1 MKNLTLI
8 IPAKFESESLPQVL
22 KELELFKCEKLIV
35 LDKEDTKTIFSINQI
50 MGVNILYQ
58 NKKGYGAALIE
69 GVENCTTDF
78 FCIFNADGSFDPKE
92 LINMYKQVKIYDF
105 VFGSRY
111 QANSGSEDDTIVTKI
126 GNFFFTK
133 IGQIF
138 FKLPITDILYTF
150 VMGKTAKVKSLE
162 LTMLDF
168 SYCVELPIKAHKNKM
183 QLKSVASFE
192 RKRIAGKKKVN
203 VIKDG
208 FAILKSLFFLYFTK

>member
-35 LDKEDTKTIFSINQI
+35 LDKEDTKTISSINQI
-50 MGVNILYQ
+50 MGINILYQ

-92 LINMYKQVKIYDF
+92 LIYMFKLIETCDF

-111 QANSGSEDDTIVTKI
+111 QANAGYYNNKNRKFYFYKNRPNILQATNYRYSLYFYHGKNSQSKIARINYVRFFVLRRISHQSAQKANATKI
-126 GNFFFTK
+126 CT
-133 IGQIF
+133 
-138 FKLPITDILYTF
+138 
-150 VMGKTAKVKSLE
+150 
-162 LTMLDF
+162 
-168 SYCVELPIKAHKNKM
+168 
-183 QLKSVASFE
+183 
-192 RKRIAGKKKVN
+192 
-203 VIKDG
+203 
-208 FAILKSLFFLYFTK
+208 